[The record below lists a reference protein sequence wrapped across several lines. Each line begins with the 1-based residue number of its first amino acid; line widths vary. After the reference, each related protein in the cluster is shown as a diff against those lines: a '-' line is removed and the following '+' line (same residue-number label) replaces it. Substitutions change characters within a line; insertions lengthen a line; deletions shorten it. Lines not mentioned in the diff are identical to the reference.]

1 MRNLEQISKKVI
13 RELYSNGY
21 AVVNNVLKEKNCDNI
36 IKNLESLE
44 IRTSKN
50 KNHIDESSK
59 FGQVVIRDLVLRSPK
74 NFLKLIDN
82 NLIIKVLN
90 KVFKVPAILDNCMAS
105 KTINVNKKYFGL
117 VHIDSHLA
125 SNSNENT
132 SDIVA
137 CYCLDDFTKENGATK
152 IWPKSHLSGIRIQ
165 NDKNYSKLIKKRHKY
180 VEAKKGSVIF
190 FLGQTWHQIG
200 KNTNSKRRWGILCH
214 YKRWWIK
221 PSTDWTKCGPYI
233 YKLLNF
239 KQKELFGFSSISP
252 HFNLK
257 KQFKTLK
264 TLRKA
269 SSLSKEYSKVIQY

>member
-1 MRNLEQISKKVI
+1 MKIINKNISKTVNEISSKGYCVVKNVI
-13 RELYSNGY
+13 TKKKSDQL
-21 AVVNNVLKEKNCDNI
+21 
-36 IKNLESLE
+36 IKSLE
-44 IRTSKN
+44 KTFIKTQKN
-50 KNHIDESSK
+50 NFFSSELSEY
-59 FGQVVIRDLVLRSPK
+59 GQVVIRDLVLRDPK
-74 NFLKLIDN
+74 AFLNIIDN
-82 NLIIKVLN
+82 KFVMKVLEN
-90 KVFKVPAILDNCMAS
+90 IFKDKFILDNIM
-105 KTINVNKKYFGL
+105 
-117 VHIDSHLA
+117 A
-125 SNSNENT
+125 SNSVNVPTQRSLVHMDAHLPTKEFINT
-132 SDIVA
+132 SDLVVFF
-137 CYCLDDFTKENGATK
+137 CLNDFTKENGATK